1 VDGSHYDAIFT
12 AIRRFAEKLL
22 ASQKWLDR
30 AEETRDPT
38 WRLSFVREAR
48 RAFEDTR
55 PHLAELHRRIGP
67 VEGLEPVTEA
77 EREALLPSEA
87 LEHHLVAMQK
97 NYDAQEERLRAAES
111 QLTAIGTA
119 LRSPGRAGGIPRC
132 IAVRSPAPNVESMAE
147 RRLDSV
153 RSPAPNVVARRAL

>member
-22 ASQKWLDR
+22 SSQKWLEK
-30 AEETRDPT
+30 AEETRDAS
-38 WRLSFVREAR
+38 WRLSFLREAR

-55 PHLAELHRRIGP
+55 PHLEELHRRIGP
-67 VEGLEPVTEA
+67 VEGLEPVSDA

-97 NYDAQEERLRAAES
+97 NYDAQEKRLRDAES
-111 QLTAIGTA
+111 QLSAIGSA
-119 LRSPGRAGGIPRC
+119 
-132 IAVRSPAPNVESMAE
+132 
-147 RRLDSV
+147 
-153 RSPAPNVVARRAL
+153 